1 MARQVKTRSL
11 IESSRKLSQHK
22 KSVGQNR
29 KTEKAEEERCG

>member
-22 KSVGQNR
+22 KSVGQKG
-29 KTEKAEEERCG
+29 KTEKAEDEECG